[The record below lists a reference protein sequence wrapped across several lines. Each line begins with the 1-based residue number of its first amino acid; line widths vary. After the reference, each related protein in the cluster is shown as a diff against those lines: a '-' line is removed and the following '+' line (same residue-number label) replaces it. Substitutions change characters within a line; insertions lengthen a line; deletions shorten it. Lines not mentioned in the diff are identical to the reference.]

1 MLDQHI
7 FGTQSTRE
15 KHTTCIYSQAGPLCR
30 CQIHTWQRQCLPLCK
45 DSGHTGPYWA
55 YWSSSCTPRACEAQ
69 TEPGSCWGRHR
80 QSLEAAGCSAV
91 LCTLS
96 AVGLTALSG
105 MSPMDPP
112 LLQPTGTSAGTPR
125 VRPKGVREELWGP
138 GHHTAAS
145 HLCLGRC

>member
-1 MLDQHI
+1 M
-7 FGTQSTRE
+7 FTSANST
-15 KHTTCIYSQAGPLCR
+15 L
-30 CQIHTWQRQCLPLCK
+30 QCLISTFLARRAPGKSTLLVFILKLDHSADVKYTHGKGSACPCAK
-45 DSGHTGPYWA
+45 TVGILVHTGHTGPA
-55 YWSSSCTPRACEAQ
+55 LVLLVLV
-69 TEPGSCWGRHR
+69 RHR
-80 QSLEAAGCSAV
+80 QSLAAAGCSAV